1 MALLWFTQTLVTYT
15 CVVSPAN
22 PDASGRGWARLPSS
36 LSLALHPS
44 GVCRYHL
51 DIFIKKKEA
60 CTHMQIH
67 THTCMDIHAQVW
79 EHKWTQNTEKCT
91 LRKFTHT
98 HKITHIVYSHS
109 DWKEKGE
116 KTYKHGNRQTEKKK
130 VPFISHVINISSQLK
145 WNTSNQL
152 CELHSVSPSAS
163 R

>member
-60 CTHMQIH
+60 GTHMQIH
-67 THTCMDIHAQVW
+67 THMYGHPCPSMRTQMNTKHRKMHIKKVYPY
-79 EHKWTQNTEKCT
+79 TQNY
-91 LRKFTHT
+91 THC
-98 HKITHIVYSHS
+98 
-109 DWKEKGE
+109 
-116 KTYKHGNRQTEKKK
+116 
-130 VPFISHVINISSQLK
+130 L
-145 WNTSNQL
+145 
-152 CELHSVSPSAS
+152 
-163 R
+163 